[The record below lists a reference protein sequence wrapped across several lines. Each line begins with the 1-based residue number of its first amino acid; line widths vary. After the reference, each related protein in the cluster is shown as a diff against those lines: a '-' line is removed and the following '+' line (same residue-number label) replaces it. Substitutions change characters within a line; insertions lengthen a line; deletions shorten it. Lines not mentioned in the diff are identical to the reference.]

1 MSKRSILL
9 VVPTS
14 CNALVVVI
22 SDGSRRNDLG
32 SLCGQRGAGILL
44 VSLFVVLV
52 IIALTLV
59 VFVFRSVLIRHV
71 LVVLGS
77 GSGSGSGAIGG
88 CAVLVRRDVVRWR
101 RLYLFLGRGLICT
114 SSLAGWFGGRVSRRR
129 ERGLFGRTCDAV
141 LLVVGGGFFLVVL
154 LPVFLASDVIFLIFL
169 VFYVSARG

>member
-14 CNALVVVI
+14 CDALVVVI

-52 IIALTLV
+52 LIALTLV

-71 LVVLGS
+71 LVVI

-88 CAVLVRRDVVRWR
+88 RAVLMRRDVVRWR

-114 SSLAGWFGGRVSRRR
+114 SSLAGWSGGRVSRRR

-154 LPVFLASDVIFLIFL
+154 LLVFLASDVIFLIFL